1 MTSTPSEV
9 CAPDNIDR
17 NCAAIGTPEAVADVR
32 HDKVDSVRVAYLRGL
47 VQRIDAGLPVAGMHA
62 LLDPE
67 TIGNH
72 LQKRPLSECPQ
83 AASNLMALAALA
95 GTISEFP
102 GANS

>member
-1 MTSTPSEV
+1 MHSTPPQV
-9 CAPDNIDR
+9 CPPDNVDEKS
-17 NCAAIGTPEAVADVR
+17 AIGGAAAAVAGARQDQVECVR
-32 HDKVDSVRVAYLRGL
+32 AAYLRGL
-47 VQRIDAGLPVAGMHA
+47 AHRIDAGLPMAGMQA
-62 LLDPE
+62 RLDPE